1 MKHKRIRKY
10 IPELLEQGA
19 MNTEQIYHNCEN
31 RFPKICPSI
40 NAISNVLAQLPNVEC
55 IGIERTHHDFAE
67 HGKPNAVWQL
77 A

>member
-19 MNTEQIYHNCEN
+19 MNTEQIYHYCEN

-55 IGIERTHHDFAE
+55 IGIEKTPHDFAE
-67 HGKPNAVWQL
+67 RRKPNAVWQL

>member
-19 MNTEQIYHNCEN
+19 MNTEQIYHFCEN

-40 NAISNVLAQLPNVEC
+40 NAISNVLAQLPNVER
-55 IGIERTHHDFAE
+55 IGIEETHHDFAKY
-67 HGKPNAVWQL
+67 GKPNAVWQL